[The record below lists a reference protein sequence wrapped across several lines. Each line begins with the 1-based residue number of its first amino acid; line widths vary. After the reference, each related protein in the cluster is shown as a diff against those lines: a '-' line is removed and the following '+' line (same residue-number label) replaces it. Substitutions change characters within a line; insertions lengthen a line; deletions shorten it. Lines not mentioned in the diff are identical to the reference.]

1 MEGRAIHTHRIFHP
15 LVNVPNDLN
24 SQVGPGTRS
33 FIWIFPLSSKGP
45 SNWAIFNCF
54 PRHISRNC
62 VGSGAARTPMASI
75 QDAMIASGAATGYS
89 TLLALLDLI
98 LIKQGEDKD
107 QAGSRYILMEK
118 QKHNELGRKYPKKS
132 WVVMCEF

>member
-1 MEGRAIHTHRIFHP
+1 
-15 LVNVPNDLN
+15 
-24 SQVGPGTRS
+24 
-33 FIWIFPLSSKGP
+33 
-45 SNWAIFNCF
+45 
-54 PRHISRNC
+54 
-62 VGSGAARTPMASI
+62 
-75 QDAMIASGAATGYS
+75 MIASGAATGYS